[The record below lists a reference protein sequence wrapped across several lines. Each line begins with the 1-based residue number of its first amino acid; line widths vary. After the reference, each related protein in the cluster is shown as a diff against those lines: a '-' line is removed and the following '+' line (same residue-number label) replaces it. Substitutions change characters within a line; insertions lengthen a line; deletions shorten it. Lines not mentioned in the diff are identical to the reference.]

1 MRLAFRWNNL
11 SHACRSKNKRGD
23 DWTVSKKKS
32 KSGKVILSERIINIG
47 ELESFIRS
55 AYMDTVRVRT
65 LVEDGRADTEQ
76 ILSYL
81 QSIQLTLL
89 KAKDFDFFLEKRKVI
104 VNSHPHRD

>member
-1 MRLAFRWNNL
+1 M
-11 SHACRSKNKRGD
+11 
-23 DWTVSKKKS
+23 SKKKS
-32 KSGKVILSERIINIG
+32 ENGKVLISERIINIG

-104 VNSHPHRD
+104 VNSHPHLD